1 MEMQR
6 QRAITKF
13 MQFEMQE
20 KRRKIE
26 EFRRLKQDAYNQI
39 LEQQQQMKQQSEL
52 DSLRQGTLFNPAAQQ
67 H

>member
-1 MEMQR
+1 MQR

-39 LEQQQQMKQQSEL
+39 LE
-52 DSLRQGTLFNPAAQQ
+52 
-67 H
+67 